1 MTTVIDFI
9 KKLRPNIKD
18 KTLKNYVSS
27 YNVCFKY
34 FKDSDYLTKPKD
46 VIKFYKERYPKITTR
61 KTNLHAQA
69 LLSRAYNHLGSEKIF
84 LKEAKKIEESL
95 KKEKEKLLV
104 EAINLPHDPPD
115 HIKYIESPNK
125 VISNFDLVKQ
135 LFSEQE
141 QLVNKFYNDKK
152 KTFTIK
158 ELKEISKLAIM
169 ALNAS
174 SFFEADLY
182 KAQNPPRRL
191 EYRFL
196 KFHEGRLLKKN
207 NNPDTNYLHKPN
219 KKINIYKFIFNKY
232 KAKAFSSHGVQKLT
246 INSKLYKI
254 LKMYLRT
261 HNKLFIENGLL
272 FPQNMYNTNE
282 QKLYDDSQWSKKI
295 KSYFTISQ
303 NDIRKAFITKTYS
316 QPTLPPTIVL
326 KALASK
332 MGHSLNTALSEYRK
346 TPKQI

>member
-1 MTTVIDFI
+1 MTTVIDLI

-84 LKEAKKIEESL
+84 LKEAKKIEDSL
-95 KKEKEKLLV
+95 KKEKEKLLE
-104 EAINLPHDPPD
+104 EAMKNPPEPID
-115 HIKYIESPNK
+115 NSVASSKEIL
-125 VISNFDLVKQ
+125 NFDLVKQ

-182 KAQNPPRRL
+182 KAKNPPRRL

-219 KKINIYKFIFNKY
+219 KKLNIYKFIFNKY

-261 HNKLFIENGLL
+261 HNKLFIENGLM
-272 FPQNMYNTNE
+272 FAQNMYNTNE

-326 KALASK
+326 KALAKK

-346 TPKQI
+346 TPKII